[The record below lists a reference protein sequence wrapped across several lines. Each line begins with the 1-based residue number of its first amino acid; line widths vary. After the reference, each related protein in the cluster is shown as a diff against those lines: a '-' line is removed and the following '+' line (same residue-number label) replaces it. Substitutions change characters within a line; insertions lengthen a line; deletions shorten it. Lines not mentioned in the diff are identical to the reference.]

1 MLIGFT
7 STLCLAQDFLVTFNN
22 QTGEEH
28 KGCVAYGYRAD
39 GTETRKDGV
48 KPVPAGVSVTF
59 NLGPCSG
66 ITHWRFVAAIKYSD
80 RPENNDIVLMDTGK
94 DTVTASCKAVIT
106 GRKASRNR

>member
-1 MLIGFT
+1 MMLIGFT

-48 KPVPAGVSVTF
+48 KPVPAGVLRIPLKV
-59 NLGPCSG
+59 N
-66 ITHWRFVAAIKYSD
+66 AI
-80 RPENNDIVLMDTGK
+80 PG
-94 DTVTASCKAVIT
+94 
-106 GRKASRNR
+106 SR